1 MRDELAE
8 ALLRRVMGW
17 GDDDVARERP
27 ILEALA
33 DYKYDAY
40 ERYEPGMRFIESLA
54 CWLAQFPEPSQRRKA
69 FEFVREK
76 LIFVSS
82 PELQHL
88 VSSVYPDFIR
98 PALLS
103 RTAEDLGIRPHL
115 VARVKGEDAF
125 RVRRRSCLFIGLSD
139 GAHTDILRRANPI
152 ISNEQVVADYH
163 GLGDRA
169 PELLKDLR
177 ADLATMGI
185 ANPDG
190 AQFTTLV
197 LLDDFSASGISY
209 LREEGDKRKGK
220 IAKIA
225 DQLTSSPDLL
235 DSDNLD
241 VRILLYI
248 ATDQAMKYLGE
259 RLGDLAQSIPGAW
272 SIDRIQGLTDA
283 QVIRKGVDPELDV
296 LIDLA
301 YVNEINDE
309 HMKKGATDGRY
320 GFADCGLPVVLSHNT
335 PNNSIAILWANEGRA
350 KALFPRVTRHKEA
363 S

>member
-17 GDDDVARERP
+17 GDDDVTRERP
-27 ILEALA
+27 ILKALA

-54 CWLAQFPEPSQRRKA
+54 CWLAQFPEQAQRHKA
-69 FEFVREK
+69 FEFVRQE

-82 PELQHL
+82 SELQHL
-88 VSSVYPDFIR
+88 VGSVYPDFIR

-125 RVRRRSCLFIGLSD
+125 RVRRRSCLFVGLSD

-177 ADLATMGI
+177 ADLATVGI
-185 ANPDG
+185 ADPDE
-190 AQFTTLV
+190 ARFTTLV

-209 LREEGDKRKGK
+209 LRKEDDKPKGK

-225 DQLTSSPDLL
+225 QQLTASPDLL
-235 DSDNLD
+235 DSDTLD
-241 VRILLYI
+241 VRILLYV
-248 ATDQAMKYLGE
+248 ATDQAMTYLGE
-259 RLGDLAQSIPGAW
+259 QLGELAKSISGTW
-272 SIDRIQGLTDA
+272 SISRIQGLTDV
-283 QVIRKGVDPELDV
+283 QKIRKGDDTELDA

-301 YVNEINDE
+301 YVDEINDK
-309 HMKKGATDGRY
+309 HMKKGGTDGRY
-320 GFADCGLPVVLSHNT
+320 GFADCALPVVLSHNT
-335 PNNSIAILWANEGRA
+335 PNNSIAILWANEGGA

>member
-17 GDDDVARERP
+17 GDDDVVKERP
-27 ILEALA
+27 ILKALA

-54 CWLAQFPEPSQRRKA
+54 CWLAQFPEQSQRRKA

-76 LIFVSS
+76 LIFVSRS
-82 PELQHL
+82 ELQHL
-88 VSSVYPDFIR
+88 VGSVYPDFVR

-125 RVRRRSCLFIGLSD
+125 RVRQRSCLFVGLSD
-139 GAHTDILRRANPI
+139 GANTDILRRANPI

-163 GLGDRA
+163 GLGERS

-185 ANPDG
+185 AD
-190 AQFTTLV
+190 ADEARFTTLV

-209 LREEGDKRKGK
+209 LREEDGKRKGK

-225 DQLTSSPDLL
+225 DQLAGSSDLL

-241 VRILLYI
+241 VRILLYV
-248 ATDQAMKYLGE
+248 ATDQAMTYLDG
-259 RLGDLAQSIPGAW
+259 RLGDLAQSIPGSW
-272 SIDRIQGLTDA
+272 SINRIQGLTDA
-283 QVIRKGVDPELDV
+283 QVIRKGGDPELDA

-301 YVNEINDE
+301 YVDEINTK
-309 HMKKGATDGRY
+309 HMKKGGADGRY
-320 GFADCGLPVVLSHNT
+320 GFANCGLPVVLSHNT
-335 PNNSIAILWANEGRA
+335 PNNSIAILWASGGRA